1 MRVLVTGGT
10 GFIGGPL
17 LKMLSSEPDIEAVVL
32 ARRARKDHGNIRYCE
47 VDLADRGS
55 VEAFASSAGSFDVL
69 VHLMALI
76 PTVGSADPGVLEYVR
91 QNIGATVN
99 LAACLGGCVKSV
111 VYGSTLD
118 VYGTVTTLP
127 VTETHQTE
135 PLTYYGATKLAAEKL
150 LAVFCRERSIPL
162 SILRFS
168 QVYGPGEPVIKA
180 IPAFISAVV
189 DGRPPVVYGDGSD
202 LRDYVYVDDAAAA
215 VISAIRGSSAGG
227 VFNISGGRPVSLL
240 EVLETI
246 IEAGKTGLRPVFEQR
261 RKDRIDMHFDI
272 SSAKDVL
279 GWAPHVSL
287 SEGITREVRYFEA
300 LRAGAR

>member
-17 LKMLSSEPDIEAVVL
+17 LKLLSSAPDTEAVVL
-32 ARRARKDHGNIRYCE
+32 ARRVRKDHGNIRYIE
-47 VDLADRGS
+47 VDLADIGS
-55 VEAFASSAGSFDVL
+55 VEAFASTAGSFDVL

-76 PTVGSADPGVLEYVR
+76 PTVASADPGVREYVR

-99 LAACLGGCVKSV
+99 LAACLGGRVKSV

-118 VYGTVTTLP
+118 VYGTVKTLP
-127 VTETHQTE
+127 VTEAHQTE

-150 LAVFCRERSIPL
+150 LAVLCRERDIPL

-215 VISAIRGSSAGG
+215 VMCAIRSDSAGG

-240 EVLETI
+240 EVLETV
-246 IEAGKTGLRPVFEQR
+246 IEAGKSSLRPVFDER

-272 SSAKDVL
+272 SCAKDVL
-279 GWAPHVSL
+279 GWAPSISL
-287 SEGITREVRYFEA
+287 CEGITREVRYFES
-300 LRAGAR
+300 LRAGSR

>member
-10 GFIGGPL
+10 GFIGGPFLKL
-17 LKMLSSEPDIEAVVL
+17 LSGEADTEVVVL
-32 ARRARKDHGNIRYCE
+32 TRRARKDYSNIRY
-47 VDLADRGS
+47 VKADLAESRS
-55 VEAFASSAGSFDVL
+55 VEAFATSAGSFDVL

-76 PTVGSADPGVLEYVR
+76 PTVGSADPGPHEYVR
-91 QNIGATVN
+91 QNIGATIN
-99 LAACLGGCVKSV
+99 LANCLGGRVKSV

-118 VYGTVTTLP
+118 VYGAVTALP
-127 VTETHQTE
+127 VTEAHQTE

-150 LAVFCRERSIPL
+150 LAVLCRERGIPL

-189 DGRPPVVYGDGSD
+189 NGRPPVVYGDGSD

-215 VISAIRGSSAGG
+215 VMSAIRGSSAGG
-227 VFNISGGRPVSLL
+227 IFNISGGRPVSLL

-246 IEAGKTGLRPVFEQR
+246 IEAGKTSLRPVFEQR

-272 SSAKDVL
+272 SRAKDIL
-279 GWAPHVSL
+279 GWVPKVSL
-287 SEGITREVRYFEA
+287 CDGITREVRYFEA
-300 LRAGAR
+300 LRAGSR

>member
-17 LKMLSSEPDIEAVVL
+17 LKMLSFEADIEVVVL
-32 ARRARKDHGNIRYCE
+32 ARRAKKDHDNIRYIE
-47 VDLADRGS
+47 ADLADSRS
-55 VEAFASSAGSFDVL
+55 VEAFASTAGSFDVL

-76 PTVGSADPGVLEYVR
+76 PTVGSADPGVHEYVR

-99 LAACLGGCVKSV
+99 LAACLGGRVKSV

-118 VYGTVTTLP
+118 VYGTVTALP
-127 VTETHQTE
+127 VTEAHQTE

-150 LAVFCRERSIPL
+150 LAVLCRERGIPL

-215 VISAIRGSSAGG
+215 VMSAMRGSAAGG

-240 EVLETI
+240 EVLETVI
-246 IEAGKTGLRPVFEQR
+246 AAGKTSLRPVFEAR

-272 SSAKDVL
+272 SRARDIL
-279 GWAPHVSL
+279 GWAPQVSL
-287 SEGITREVRYFEA
+287 CDGINREVRYFES
-300 LRAGAR
+300 LRAGSR

>member
-17 LKMLSSEPDIEAVVL
+17 LKLLSSETDIEAVVL
-32 ARRARKDHGNIRYCE
+32 ARRPGKDHGNIRYIE
-47 VDLADRGS
+47 ADLSESRS

-76 PTVGSADPGVLEYVR
+76 PTVGAADPGPHEYVR

-99 LAACLGGCVKSV
+99 LIACLGGRVKRV

-118 VYGTVTTLP
+118 VYGPVTALP
-127 VTETHQTE
+127 VTEAHQTE
-135 PLTYYGATKLAAEKL
+135 PLTCYGATKLAAEKL
-150 LAVFCRERSIPL
+150 LAVFCRERGIPL

-189 DGRPPVVYGDGSD
+189 DGRPPVVFGDGSD

-215 VISAIRGSSAGG
+215 VMSAVKGDASGG

-246 IEAGKTGLRPVFEQR
+246 ITAGKTSLRPVFENR

-272 SSAKDVL
+272 SRAKDIL
-279 GWAPHVSL
+279 GWSPQVSL
-287 SEGITREVRYFEA
+287 ADGIEREVRYFES
-300 LRAGAR
+300 LRDGSR